1 MNWTI
6 SRLEDIN
13 RSTSSLRKDSFNSG
27 NTELDAYLKRYAKQ
41 NDRLGTART
50 FVALVGGEDNYTIAG
65 YYACSANLLDRN
77 QLPANL
83 RENLPNYP
91 PPAMLVGKLAVDR
104 SMQGRGLGKRLL
116 RHAFENALNL
126 SQDMGIYAVRVDAI
140 DQQAQEFY
148 KKCGFLEYQ
157 DTPFSLFILM
167 STIKQAANR

>member
-13 RSTSSLRKDSFNSG
+13 RSTSSLRKDPFNSG
-27 NTELDAYLKRYAKQ
+27 NTELDAYLKRYAKH

-50 FVALVGGEDNYTIAG
+50 FVALAGEDNYTIAG
-65 YYACSANLLDRN
+65 YYACSANLLDRT
-77 QLPANL
+77 QLPPNL

-91 PPAMLVGKLAVDR
+91 PPAMLLGKLAVDQ

-126 SQDMGIYAVRVDAI
+126 SQNMGIYAVRVDAI
-140 DQQAQEFY
+140 DEQAKEFY
-148 KKCGFLEYQ
+148 KRCGFLEYQ
-157 DTPFSLFILM
+157 DSPFSLFILM
-167 STIKQAANR
+167 STIKQAANW

>member
-65 YYACSANLLDRN
+65 YYACSANLLDRT

-148 KKCGFLEYQ
+148 KKCGFLEYL